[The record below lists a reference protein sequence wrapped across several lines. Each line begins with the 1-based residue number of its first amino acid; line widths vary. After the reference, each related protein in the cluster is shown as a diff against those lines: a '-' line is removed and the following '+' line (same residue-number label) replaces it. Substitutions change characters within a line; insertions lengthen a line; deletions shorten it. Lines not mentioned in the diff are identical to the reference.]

1 MTKSP
6 VDVDEVLKKLAAQ
19 AVKQGED
26 LRAGVRDLTLRALQ
40 TRELS
45 LGQIR
50 QVLRSVT
57 EGVNMGATK
66 AKIEVEKPLADA
78 LAGMDDALLKAVQAS
93 EIALHQ
99 LTEHGVDFK
108 DSKVKKALSDL
119 EKLEDEFLK
128 TVRESASA
136 AGKPMRT
143 QWAAVLDQIQ
153 PGGTGTGAQAESVI
167 DSFTEQMRTAAR
179 HQREASLKATHLLT
193 QNFATLASG
202 VLIGMSEALQRST
215 EAAAKDRGA

>member
-1 MTKSP
+1 
-6 VDVDEVLKKLAAQ
+6 
-19 AVKQGED
+19 
-26 LRAGVRDLTLRALQ
+26 
-40 TRELS
+40 
-45 LGQIR
+45 
-50 QVLRSVT
+50 
-57 EGVNMGATK
+57 
-66 AKIEVEKPLADA
+66 
-78 LAGMDDALLKAVQAS
+78 MDDALLKAVQAS

-143 QWAAVLDQIQ
+143 QWTAVLEQIQ
-153 PGGTGTGAQAESVI
+153 PGGTGTGAQAEAVI

-179 HQREASLKATHLLT
+179 RQREAGLKATHLLT

-215 EAAAKDRGA
+215 ETAAKDRGA